1 MEPDPPMPGF
11 MVGNWLADS
20 LVVTSVASPTVVV
33 DLTAL
38 GAAFTLLV
46 QPSGRYTTI
55 SEGFGMATSEIGELT
70 VDGAYVVLTP
80 QSPPG
85 PESRALWE
93 IVGESVILESET
105 EFDFDLDGT
114 TEAGILRR
122 VLVPK

>member
-55 SEGFGMATSEIGELT
+55 SEGFGVATSEIGELT